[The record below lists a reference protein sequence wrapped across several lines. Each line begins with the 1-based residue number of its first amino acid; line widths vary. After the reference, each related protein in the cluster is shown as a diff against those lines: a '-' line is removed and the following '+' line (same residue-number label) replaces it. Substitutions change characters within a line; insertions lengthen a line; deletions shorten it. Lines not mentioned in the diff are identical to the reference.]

1 MNQLSKPF
9 VGEHALTQAF
19 GEHPASYKR
28 FGLAGHNGLDYAM
41 PVGTRVLAVDDGRV
55 SKLALD
61 PNGLGVYAKITH
73 DWGESLYAHLS
84 FHTIWLGAIVGRG
97 QQIGVSGN
105 TGNSTGPHLHFGI
118 RPFPLATGNGY
129 NGYIDPAPYLTLEGV
144 DVAAATNIIDVPAA
158 ADTLLATSDFTLD
171 AYQQEALRTWNPS
184 GDKEADLAYLF
195 LSLSGEAGEAANRY
209 KKEWRHGHEKEPDKL
224 QEECG
229 DVLWHVAVI
238 CNELGFTLG
247 DTAARNRNKLRKRY
261 SEGFSEDASRNRE
274 E

>member
-1 MNQLSKPF
+1 
-9 VGEHALTQAF
+9 
-19 GEHPASYKR
+19 
-28 FGLAGHNGLDYAM
+28 M
-41 PVGTRVLAVDDGRV
+41 PVGTRILAVDDGRV

-144 DVAAATNIIDVPAA
+144 DVAAATNIVSGGARRTSHSSCPCQSGRQTRIHRGRAF
-158 ADTLLATSDFTLD
+158 LA
-171 AYQQEALRTWNPS
+171 RT
-184 GDKEADLAYLF
+184 
-195 LSLSGEAGEAANRY
+195 
-209 KKEWRHGHEKEPDKL
+209 
-224 QEECG
+224 
-229 DVLWHVAVI
+229 
-238 CNELGFTLG
+238 
-247 DTAARNRNKLRKRY
+247 
-261 SEGFSEDASRNRE
+261 
-274 E
+274 